1 VGEDE
6 RVDGGVDGL
15 CAHAKSQDKDKD
27 RGQRMDEKRAES
39 REQRAE
45 GRGQRTGGQ
54 RAATR
59 AWRRWVGG
67 AHGRAGG
74 GTEER
79 GTVERVSQTAD
90 TGGQEKRGVSS
101 EQRRF
106 DAAKKPCRCHAL
118 LASLSNRS
126 CTRGPLIL
134 DPRRVCHPDGPA
146 LLMRKFTRRSPFYP
160 LPSCSAPVASF
171 AALAAAQTRSSAL
184 PCPHPSSSSL
194 CPCALRR
201 WRRPLMSLLTA
212 SDWSEQDRAHTVTCM
227 IH

>member
-1 VGEDE
+1 M
-6 RVDGGVDGL
+6 R
-15 CAHAKSQDKDKD
+15 K
-27 RGQRMDEKRAES
+27 

-45 GRGQRTGGQ
+45 SRGQVGKGRRREPGEGG
-54 RAATR
+54 
-59 AWRRWVGG
+59 WVGG

-134 DPRRVCHPDGPA
+134 DPRRVCHPDEP
-146 LLMRKFTRRSPFYP
+146 
-160 LPSCSAPVASF
+160 
-171 AALAAAQTRSSAL
+171 
-184 PCPHPSSSSL
+184 PCP
-194 CPCALRR
+194 
-201 WRRPLMSLLTA
+201 
-212 SDWSEQDRAHTVTCM
+212 
-227 IH
+227 